1 MLFAICST
9 QFCKFLLYEYAKYQ
23 KLANAFPLEWKR
35 ETEFELVWKHNM
47 QYGEDIKNCTT
58 ESPPGKQKQ

>member
-1 MLFAICST
+1 M
-9 QFCKFLLYEYAKYQ
+9 LYEYEKYQ

-58 ESPPGKQKQ
+58 ESPSGKQKQ